1 MLLTCSQ
8 EKIFESI
15 GINKNWFSRTTKCV
29 PMVSCLYFTSTRN
42 ITASDIV
49 HVFENIL
56 NIGIVYKEYVNI
68 VPVLNKN
75 YNHVF
80 LKIQWNDTI
89 ETANFVNEIVVNSSV
104 KVHHNKGYWVCRMS
118 RNPLKLRHSKMC
130 VKVAS
135 FYCNNSDS
143 ESESESDSE
152 SESQEQNVSIQ
163 VKEIEATP
171 EVSTNGEDKV
181 LTNGE
186 DNVSTNGEDKVS
198 TNGEDN
204 VSTNGEEEEDFYV
217 INEEVKDEVKEEINS
232 VVE

>member
-29 PMVSCLYFTSTRN
+29 PMVSCLYFTATRN

-56 NIGIVYKEYVNI
+56 NIGIIYQEYVNI

-104 KVHHNKGYWVCRMS
+104 KIHHNKGYWVCRMS
-118 RNPLKLRHSKMC
+118 KNPLKLRHSKRC

-135 FYCNNSDS
+135 FYCTNS
-143 ESESESDSE
+143 ESESESE
-152 SESQEQNVSIQ
+152 SESQEQNVSMQ
-163 VKEIEATP
+163 VKEPEATR
-171 EVSTNGEDKV
+171 EVSTNER
-181 LTNGE
+181 
-186 DNVSTNGEDKVS
+186 EDKVS
-198 TNGEDN
+198 TNE
-204 VSTNGEEEEDFYV
+204 GEEEEDFYV
-217 INEEVKDEVKEEINS
+217 IKEEVKEEVKEELNS

>member
-1 MLLTCSQ
+1 MLLTFSQ

-130 VKVAS
+130 VKIAS

-143 ESESESDSE
+143 ESESESG
-152 SESQEQNVSIQ
+152 EQNVSIQ
-163 VKEIEATP
+163 VKEIEATE

-186 DNVSTNGEDKVS
+186 DKVSTNGEDKVS
-198 TNGEDN
+198 TNGEDK

-232 VVE
+232 AIE

>member
-130 VKVAS
+130 VKIAS

-143 ESESESDSE
+143 ESESESG
-152 SESQEQNVSIQ
+152 EQNVSIQ
-163 VKEIEATP
+163 VKEIEATE

-186 DNVSTNGEDKVS
+186 DKVSTNGEDKVS
-198 TNGEDN
+198 TNGEDK

-217 INEEVKDEVKEEINS
+217 INEEFKDEVKEEINS
-232 VVE
+232 AVE

>member
-29 PMVSCLYFTSTRN
+29 PMVSCLYFTATRN

-56 NIGIVYKEYVNI
+56 NIGIIYQEYVNI

-104 KVHHNKGYWVCRMS
+104 KIHHNKGYWVCRMS
-118 RNPLKLRHSKMC
+118 KNPLKLRHSKRC

-135 FYCNNSDS
+135 FYCTNS
-143 ESESESDSE
+143 ESESESE
-152 SESQEQNVSIQ
+152 SESQEQNVSMQ
-163 VKEIEATP
+163 VKELEATR
-171 EVSTNGEDKV
+171 EVSTNER
-181 LTNGE
+181 
-186 DNVSTNGEDKVS
+186 EDKVS
-198 TNGEDN
+198 TNE
-204 VSTNGEEEEDFYV
+204 GEEEEDFYV
-217 INEEVKDEVKEEINS
+217 IKEEVKEEVKEELNS